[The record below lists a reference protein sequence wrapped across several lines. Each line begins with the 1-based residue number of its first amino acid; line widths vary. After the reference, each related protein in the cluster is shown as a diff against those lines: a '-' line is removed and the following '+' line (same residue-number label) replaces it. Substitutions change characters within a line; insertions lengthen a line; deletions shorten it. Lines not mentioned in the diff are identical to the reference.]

1 MLGQGSWGGSTALW
15 WAVVPLAASQL
26 FFLLLFRLL
35 FHACDL
41 SGLRPLAPLI
51 SVLVDVDLS
60 WIYIGVSSSK
70 PFMRASK
77 LVTYGIEFTLNG
89 DGADVVYDREVS
101 VDSPRISLDHV
112 LIKP

>member
-1 MLGQGSWGGSTALW
+1 M
-15 WAVVPLAASQL
+15 
-26 FFLLLFRLL
+26 
-35 FHACDL
+35 
-41 SGLRPLAPLI
+41 I

-77 LVTYGIEFTLNG
+77 LVTYGIEFTLYG

-101 VDSPRISLDHV
+101 VDPPRIC
-112 LIKP
+112 P